1 MVRPVLNPRTRQ
13 RRKAAGIYYTPDHI
27 VAPIV
32 KATVGELCRGKTPS
46 QIARLRI
53 IDPACGNG
61 QFLLGAYR
69 YILKNHGRQVL
80 ESILHGVDIDPRAV
94 ELARTSLSMRD
105 NIRCADSLRETEC
118 GIFDAVI
125 GNPPF
130 GARLAP
136 AEQARLSSRYPV
148 FALVKD
154 TFVAFIERAFELLK
168 PGGRFGFVLPSAWL
182 GGPRYRALR
191 EFLLSY
197 RIESV
202 RLLPFDSFPDAYVD
216 TVVVIAS
223 KAPPQPGSAQQ
234 LWREHPDRKFILDPD
249 MAGLLSKI
257 AARIRTRGRDLF
269 GMKRG
274 VLFNPELLQKHK
286 TSNNSHRYFQGSV
299 YRYRLDWSAPK
310 WVEFGPRMKE
320 RPKEFSWFKGKR
332 ILLRRLVNRRQRL
345 MAAFTDR
352 TVITSKNLYSIRP
365 REDVS
370 PYYLLG
376 ILNSRLISR
385 LYLSQVAQATKD
397 DFPQITI
404 RDVLD
409 LPFPPGESRRL
420 ADLVEQMLA
429 KRTDEIDEQID
440 RLVYDL
446 YGLND
451 AEIGTVEGHRA
462 SSS

>member
-1 MVRPVLNPRTRQ
+1 MVRPVLNPRSRQ
-13 RRKAAGIYYTPDHI
+13 RRKAAGIYYTPAHI

-32 KATVGELCRGKTPS
+32 QKTVGELCRGKTPS

-53 IDPACGNG
+53 IDPACGDG
-61 QFLLGAYR
+61 QFLLGACR
-69 YILKNHGRQVL
+69 HILENHGLTSL
-80 ESILHGVDIDPRAV
+80 ENTLHGVDSDPRAV

-118 GIFDAVI
+118 GVFDAVI

-130 GARLAP
+130 GARLTP
-136 AEQARLSSRYPV
+136 VERARLASRYPV
-148 FALVKD
+148 FAQVKD
-154 TFVAFIERAFELLK
+154 SFVAFIERAFELLK

-202 RLLPFDSFPDAYVD
+202 KLLPFDSFPDAYVD
-216 TVVVIAS
+216 TVIVIAS
-223 KAPPQPGSAQQ
+223 KNRPRPGSLQQ

-249 MAGLLSKI
+249 MAGLLS
-257 AARIRTRGRDLF
+257 RLNGRVGTRGRDLF

-274 VLFNPELLQKHK
+274 VLFDPGLLQQRKI
-286 TSNNSHRYFQGSV
+286 SENSHRYFEGSV
-299 YRYRLDWSAPK
+299 YRYRLDWSAPR
-310 WVEFGPRMKE
+310 WVEFGPGMRE
-320 RPKEFSWFKGKR
+320 YPRDFFWFTGKR
-332 ILLRRLVNRRQRL
+332 ILLRRLVNRRRRL

-352 TVITSKNLYSIRP
+352 TVITNKNLYSIRP

-370 PYYLLG
+370 PYCLLG
-376 ILNSRLISR
+376 ILNSRLMSR
-385 LYLSQVAQATKD
+385 LYLSQVAQASKD

-409 LPFPPGESRRL
+409 LPFPRVQPGRL
-420 ADLVEQMLA
+420 ADLVGQMLEDPTGE
-429 KRTDEIDEQID
+429 TDRQID
-440 RLVYDL
+440 RQVYDL
-446 YGLND
+446 YGLTE
-451 AEIGTVEGHRA
+451 AEIRAVENDG
-462 SSS
+462 